1 MSKVLFKPLPTAR
14 DRAKAMADE
23 LHNRIA
29 YKVGVKG
36 APFSETY
43 SSEVAATA
51 GAWRQSPHVDDET
64 YHHAL
69 QYASG
74 SLNLRAKIVEARSMH
89 KHRWFFWR

>member
-64 YHHAL
+64 YHCAV
-69 QYASG
+69 QYASD
-74 SLNLRAKIVEARSMH
+74 SVALRAKIEGLRA
-89 KHRWFFWR
+89 KHSKRWAFWR